1 MLYAPVLLVWLF
13 SPPYQLFW
21 NATMPITLFD
31 DGAHK
36 CIAFADLVACDGD
49 KEDKDAKTCDSVQA
63 NQFLIVNNEHAALI
77 DPGGNLTYSRL
88 FMAIS
93 KYVLPKNLDFVIAS
107 HQDPDIVA
115 SLNKWLIG
123 TEAMVL
129 VPELWKRF
137 VPHFCSPGATK
148 GRLVGIPDAGMDI
161 EIGGAAFKALPAHF
175 LHSEG
180 NFHFYD
186 PISKILFTGD
196 VGTSGVPDEECGLPV
211 KDFQAHIPKM
221 LGFHQRYM
229 NSNKVCRLWVNMVR
243 TLDVEMIVPQ
253 HGASFSGKE
262 QVAQFLNWFENLQCG
277 VDLLD
282 QSNYRVPGVAA

>member
-1 MLYAPVLLVWLF
+1 
-13 SPPYQLFW
+13 
-21 NATMPITLFD
+21 MPITLYD
-31 DGAHK
+31 DGHHK
-36 CIAFADLVACDGD
+36 CIAFPDLVVCDGD
-49 KEDKDAKTCDSVQA
+49 KEDKNAKTCDSVQA

-77 DPGGNLTYSRL
+77 DPGGNLTYTRL
-88 FMAIS
+88 FMGIS
-93 KYVLPKNLDFVIAS
+93 KYVMPKNLDFVIAS

-115 SLNKWLIG
+115 SLNKWLVG
-123 TEAMVL
+123 TSAKVL

-196 VGTSGVPDEECGLPV
+196 VGTSAVPDEQCGLPV
-211 KDFQAHIPKM
+211 EDFEAHIPRM
-221 LGFHQRYM
+221 CGFHERYM
-229 NSNKVCRLWVNMVR
+229 NSNKVCRLWVNMIR

-253 HGASFSGKE
+253 HGACFSGKE
-262 QVAQFLNWFENLQCG
+262 SVEQFLNWFENLQCG
-277 VDLLD
+277 VDLLTQRD
-282 QSNYRVPGVAA
+282 YRVPGIAA

>member
-1 MLYAPVLLVWLF
+1 
-13 SPPYQLFW
+13 
-21 NATMPITLFD
+21 MPITLFD
-31 DGAHK
+31 DGSHK
-36 CIAFADLVACDGD
+36 CIAFSDLVVCDGN
-49 KEDKDAKTCDSVQA
+49 KEDDGAKTCDSVQA

-88 FMAIS
+88 FMGIS
-93 KYVLPKNLDFVIAS
+93 KYVQPKNLDFVIAS

-115 SLNKWLIG
+115 SLNKWLVG
-123 TEAMVL
+123 TQAQVV

-186 PISKILFTGD
+186 PVSKILFTGD

-221 LGFHQRYM
+221 RGFHERYM
-229 NSNKVCRLWVNMVR
+229 NSNKVCKLWVNMIR

-253 HGASFSGKE
+253 HGASFSGKKS
-262 QVAQFLNWFENLQCG
+262 VAEFLNWFENLQCG
-277 VDLLD
+277 VDLLTQRD
-282 QSNYRVPGVAA
+282 YRVPGLAA